1 MRITTRVSI
10 GLFLMAALLIASTT
24 YQLSQVEALQ
34 RLNRE
39 VTLVSME
46 GARISLRLLQ
56 ALDGVLE
63 FAAKYQILADPGY
76 LTQWHESEAAVDE
89 DLRQLA
95 GVALSEAEE
104 ERRLSIGT
112 RWAAYRAI
120 VSPLEA
126 EARRVA
132 PEVLLQIQTLL
143 TGIRQ
148 DVEGLIATTDAAIAE
163 QSAISAA
170 AASRARTVAWISAG
184 LAVFVAGVSSLLLY
198 LSIAGPLR
206 RLTRGTREIA
216 RGRFDHRLRIQGP
229 RELSS
234 LARDFDRMA
243 ARLDELENLKRDF
256 VSHVSHELKT
266 PLAAIQETI
275 EVLLDELPG
284 PLTPKQTRLLELS
297 RSSSGRLSSMIS
309 DLLEAS
315 RLEAGAAGYV
325 PSWTDVA
332 DLTRSVLDEVE
343 PLALE
348 RRLEVFLRVESP
360 APEVVC
366 DRNRIRDVVMNL
378 VTNAVKFST
387 EGRRVRIVI
396 GDVAE
401 VPDECPATREIVRR
415 ENGPFMVLSVED
427 EGPGVPDRDKE
438 GIFEKFHQVRRG
450 ERLRGQGVG
459 LGLAIAWR
467 IVEAHSGA
475 VWVEDHALGGSVF
488 RVLLPKVPSQWAR
501 EVVRRPAGLT
511 PKSDPSERM
520 TIPVGG
526 GLEKVAIGALAAVVL
541 TSCASPASA
550 PATAPPPIPAPVEE
564 VILPAPV
571 VDLPVELPSSA
582 ALRLVSG
589 WDALASGAYEAAFG
603 EFQAVMAEEGTPDA
617 TGEAVWGMALVHL
630 FPESP
635 YFDPEWAGTLLD
647 YLTQRFPN
655 DGLGIQAA
663 WVRSMLGDLAA
674 VRTMVAEQEAALQR
688 LTETVDQL
696 KDIDLNRAPAG
707 TPPQRPGTATPTPL
721 QNR

>member
-1 MRITTRVSI
+1 
-10 GLFLMAALLIASTT
+10 
-24 YQLSQVEALQ
+24 
-34 RLNRE
+34 
-39 VTLVSME
+39 ME

-63 FAAKYQILADPGY
+63 FASKYQILADPGY
-76 LTQWHESEAAVDE
+76 LTQWLDWEAAVEE

-95 GVALSEAEE
+95 GVDLTPTEE
-104 ERRLSIGT
+104 EYRLSVGAK
-112 RWAAYRAI
+112 WAEYRSI
-120 VSPLEA
+120 VTPVEA
-126 EARRVA
+126 QGRSMP
-132 PEVLLQIQTLL
+132 PEVLLQVQGVL
-143 TGIRQ
+143 TETRQ
-148 DVEGLIATTDAAIAE
+148 DVDDLIATTNAAIAE
-163 QSAISAA
+163 QSATSAE

-184 LAVFVAGVSSLLLY
+184 LAVFVAAVSSLLLY
-198 LSIAGPLR
+198 LSISGPLR

-309 DLLEAS
+309 DLLETS
-315 RLEAGAAGYV
+315 RLESGAAGYM
-325 PSWTDVA
+325 PSWNDVA

-343 PLALE
+343 PLAVE

-360 APEVVC
+360 APEIVC
-366 DRNRIRDVVMNL
+366 DRNRVRDVVMNL
-378 VTNAVKFST
+378 VTNAVKFSA
-387 EGRRVRIVI
+387 EGRRVRII
-396 GDVAE
+396 IRDVTE
-401 VPDECPATREIVRR
+401 VPDECPPTRYLVRR
-415 ENGPFMVLSVED
+415 EPGPFLLLSVED

-467 IVEAHSGA
+467 IVEAHAGA
-475 VWVEDHALGGSVF
+475 LWVEDREPLGSVF
-488 RVLLPKVPSQWAR
+488 QMLLPKVPSQWGR
-501 EVVRRPAGLT
+501 EIARRPSAM
-511 PKSDPSERM
+511 PAKVDPSERM

-526 GLEKVAIGALAAVVL
+526 GLEKVAMGAVAAVVL
-541 TSCASPASA
+541 AGCASPAPA
-550 PATAPPPIPAPVEE
+550 PATAPPPIPELVE

-571 VDLPVELPSSA
+571 VEPPLELPSSA

-589 WDALASGAYEAAFG
+589 WDAMSSGAYEEAYG
-603 EFQAVMAEEGTPDA
+603 DFQAVMAEEGTPDV
-617 TGEAVWGMALVHL
+617 TGEAVWGMALLHL

-647 YLTQRFPN
+647 YLIQRFPN

-663 WVRSMLGDLAA
+663 WVQAMLGDLAD

-688 LTETVDQL
+688 LEETVDQL
-696 KDIDLNRAPAG
+696 RAIDLNRAPSG
-707 TPPQRPGTATPTPL
+707 TAPQRPGTAAPTPL